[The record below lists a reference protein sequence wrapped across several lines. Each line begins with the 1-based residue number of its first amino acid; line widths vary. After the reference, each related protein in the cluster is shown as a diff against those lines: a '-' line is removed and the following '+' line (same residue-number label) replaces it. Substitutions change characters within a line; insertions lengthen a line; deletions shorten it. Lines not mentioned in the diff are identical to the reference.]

1 MICFESTDNDFDL
14 ELIKFSNYYLNELTL
29 YGTSKTEH
37 MMTLISIGQELNTI
51 EKNIIDNHYNH
62 YVEIVMKNI
71 ADPNIYYLQK
81 ILFTFTNIIL
91 QMVGLF
97 VSNEANTEE
106 YKYKSIYLIGCVE
119 NYINKIIEPIEIKL
133 KYVIKS
139 NTIFKLYNPLIHLK
153 KYILT
158 YKSKF
163 TSEDK
168 FKKIK
173 KVVEL
178 FESFE
183 SFE

>member
-1 MICFESTDNDFDL
+1 MSCFESTDNDFDL
-14 ELIKFSNYYLNELTL
+14 ELIKFSNYYLNELTY

-37 MMTLISIGQELNTI
+37 MMTLITIGQKLTTM
-51 EKNIIDNHYNH
+51 EKNIIDNYYNH
-62 YVEIVMKNI
+62 YVEIIIKNI
-71 ADPNIYYLQK
+71 DDPNIYYMQK

-91 QMVGLF
+91 KMVILF
-97 VSNEANTEE
+97 MSNESNTEE

-119 NYINKIIEPIEIKL
+119 NYINKIIEPIETKL
-133 KYVIKS
+133 KYIIKS
-139 NTIFKLYNPLIHLK
+139 NTIFKLDYPLTYLK
-153 KYILT
+153 KYIFT

-163 TSEDK
+163 TSRDK
-168 FKKIK
+168 FEKIK